1 MHLSPPGNQALKLTA
16 ARVIEST
23 SISEESPWSRQNWDT
38 LRWSRS
44 TSEISLATRT
54 FIRGSE
60 QS

>member
-38 LRWSRS
+38 LRWSRVDFRD
-44 TSEISLATRT
+44 I
-54 FIRGSE
+54 ICNDDVHPW
-60 QS
+60 